1 MQLAP
6 LALGAR
12 HDLARV
18 QARAAPVDV
27 HLAHGP
33 LGAVLG
39 GGAGLVRLAAGLQV
53 VGVSAVLGKQ
63 TVDKSKQT
71 ADMDPHLCPALQM
84 QFMLWLSVTQNELGP
99 HTTLEQG
106 SRQNFS
112 FLLGMVRQTSL

>member
-27 HLAHGP
+27 HLTHGS

-39 GGAGLVRLAAGLQV
+39 GGAGLVRLATGVQI
-53 VGVSAVLGKQ
+53 VGVAAVILEVNKQ
-63 TVDKSKQT
+63 YIKV
-71 ADMDPHLCPALQM
+71 
-84 QFMLWLSVTQNELGP
+84 NEQLTRILTCARRCRCSSCCGC
-99 HTTLEQG
+99 
-106 SRQNFS
+106 R
-112 FLLGMVRQTSL
+112 